1 MEIHFSR
8 RHPIE
13 APVVLFP
20 CSDNNK
26 RSIPHPLVDLRGR
39 LQATIVR
46 PDKWVCTT
54 SAKAIIRHIQI
65 MFAQDPVYNSS
76 SIFDRLARDQVH
88 QILEMLGLQD
98 IGNFG
103 ITCKRNLVV
112 SHSDEFWI
120 QMYYQRCRVP
130 NTTLYVMDSPGPL
143 RVLSGSG
150 KWVWREAR
158 EAFIRAE
165 EVARACPGN
174 CKAPGLE
181 DFVGKELPMMTQLAY
196 PTPFFGD
203 KLEGTFVGSFRRAR
217 NSDAV
222 NMLRYRVRRCARLC
236 RWLHGDI
243 EMSRRFIAQRSSTL
257 PTTAVLFLSSLVLT
271 HVVEEAELAL
281 VLKTVH
287 EELLKEMTIV
297 RAFEKGLSSL
307 YSRALQAP
315 PLQPWVT
322 TPPPPPPLSLFTPL
336 YMAIYVLLFTPTFIY
351 ANPHLLPYI

>member
-20 CSDNNK
+20 CTDNNK

-54 SAKAIIRHIQI
+54 SAKAIIRHVQI

-120 QMYYQRCRVP
+120 QLYYHRCRVP
-130 NTTLYVMDSPGPL
+130 NATLYVMDSPGPL
-143 RVLSGSG
+143 RVMSGTG

-158 EAFIRAE
+158 EAFIRSE
-165 EVARACPGN
+165 EVARACPG
-174 CKAPGLE
+174 KAPGLE

-203 KLEGTFVGSFRRAR
+203 KLEGTFVGTFGSTR
-217 NSDAV
+217 NNDAV

-236 RWLHGDI
+236 RWLHGDK
-243 EMSRRFIAQRSSTL
+243 EMSRKFIAHRNSTL
-257 PTTAVLFLSSLVLT
+257 PATTVLFLSSLVLT
-271 HVVEEAELAL
+271 HVVEEADLAL

-297 RAFEKGLSSL
+297 RAFEKGLAGL
-307 YSRALQAP
+307 YDRALHAP
-315 PLQPWVT
+315 TVVSPSSIFSFSPMCSPTYHPFIPILFSD
-322 TPPPPPPLSLFTPL
+322 PPVFHF
-336 YMAIYVLLFTPTFIY
+336 LL
-351 ANPHLLPYI
+351 